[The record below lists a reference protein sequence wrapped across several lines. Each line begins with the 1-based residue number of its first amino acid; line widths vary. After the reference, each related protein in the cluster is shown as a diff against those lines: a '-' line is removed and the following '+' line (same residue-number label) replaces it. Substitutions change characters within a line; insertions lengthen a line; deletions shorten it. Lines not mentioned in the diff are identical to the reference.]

1 MRRLAQI
8 AAILV
13 IALLATHPL
22 AEGFACSL
30 NLGAASRCCPMDM
43 SDLSPACSMAQ
54 QSVAAGCMQ
63 NCCRHALPQT
73 AVLIADLA
81 NPKVELVEFVP
92 AVAPAA
98 PSTGVASP

>member
-1 MRRLAQI
+1 
-8 AAILV
+8 
-13 IALLATHPL
+13 
-22 AEGFACSL
+22 
-30 NLGAASRCCPMDM
+30 MDM
-43 SDLSPACSMAQ
+43 SDLSPTCSMAQ

-63 NCCRHALPQT
+63 NCCRHALPQM

-98 PSTGVASP
+98 PSTGVASPVQWIPIATSSPPSYILNQVFRI